1 MIMSYLMPACER
13 MSHFW
18 NIQTLKSYEVN
29 ILELDGLKKKRHQKA
44 IWNAGIESLGSR
56 LKQ

>member
-29 ILELDGLKKKRHQKA
+29 ILELDGPPAPVEDTQCL
-44 IWNAGIESLGSR
+44 ESPAKCQALAEGS
-56 LKQ
+56 

>member
-29 ILELDGLKKKRHQKA
+29 ILELDGL
-44 IWNAGIESLGSR
+44 
-56 LKQ
+56 